1 MNAALIVAAVVIL
14 TVGWQAKYLSDRGAG
29 HPAMW
34 PLFLI
39 AGLVPAWVAVQ
50 VLNPV
55 PADGVRAQAKVS
67 GQIRSAQLELPPGYA
82 LMVTATLADVDE
94 KDPANQKTA
103 YAMRLRGDGWE
114 DGATGVMKRDSAGAD
129 DGITV
134 VDGASVQEGGKK
146 RAGRLG
152 EDLQDRF
159 EPVGSG
165 TVAVEVTN
173 WSGGAAETLDLEV
186 VKAPPAK
193 LLLWGLVVL
202 VTLGGLFLEVRR
214 GADQLAGNLAF
225 LSLWAV
231 FLRDGVTPLDSWQEV
246 GKALLPAALFGWG
259 GAGGLAYLLVK
270 YGPASGD
277 APDGPAAEPA
287 APAAASAAPAAV
299 SSPPASPPGGDG
311 EGEGRR
317 RRRRGA

>member
-39 AGLVPAWVAVQ
+39 AGLLPAWVAVQ

-55 PADGVRAQAKVS
+55 PAAGVRATAKVS
-67 GQIRSAQLELPPGYA
+67 GQIRSAQIELPPGHA

-103 YAMRLRGDGWE
+103 YALRLRGDGWE

-186 VKAPPAK
+186 VQAPPAK
-193 LLLWGLVVL
+193 ALLWAVVGL
-202 VTLGGLFLEVRR
+202 VTLGGLFLEVRK

-231 FLRDGVTPLDSWQEV
+231 FLRDGVTPFDSWQEV

-270 YGPASGD
+270 YGPGAESE
-277 APDGPAAEPA
+277 PGPAAAPA
-287 APAAASAAPAAV
+287 APAAVEPAASAAPAAA
-299 SSPPASPPGGDG
+299 PA
-311 EGEGRR
+311 EGAEAEGRR